1 MLVFGWDFLEIFGG
15 VLISMVEE
23 GSVVFVPELS
33 VDWCGCCAQQK
44 VETESSSLLKVGKL
58 TGIKVGAT
66 FST

>member
-1 MLVFGWDFLEIFGG
+1 MFGWDFLEIFGG

-23 GSVVFVPELS
+23 GSVVLVPELS
-33 VDWCGCCAQQK
+33 VDWCGCCVQQK